1 MLPLRGRGAPG
12 FRRPSYQW
20 HRSAP
25 NLEVNYFWL
34 FSLLVP
40 FCLAVS
46 NVIDNHVLHVRLNDP
61 ISYDIISTWFTIP
74 VAIGVFLAWRVS
86 FAFEAWFVGTAVGF
100 AFAFLF
106 VLYNYAM
113 MKEQGTN
120 VVSLIYTSP
129 LFVAILA
136 LVFLGDELSFTNYL
150 GILAL
155 ILSAF
160 LVLYKRIDAKNI
172 ALGIILVYAFFSAV
186 ARVASK
192 SALEDVD
199 VWSYFFWFL
208 VGGIGGTAVLAAI
221 KPRGLAAAVRKVDKR
236 LFLLIA
242 ATTGFATFGF
252 VLLYSAFSFG
262 SVVLASSLSAIQP
275 TVVFLYSA
283 ILNRIRPGAI
293 PSERTLGGWAT
304 ARKVGGV
311 ILIIIGVLALT
322 GA

>member
-1 MLPLRGRGAPG
+1 M
-12 FRRPSYQW
+12 
-20 HRSAP
+20 
-25 NLEVNYFWL
+25 NYFWL

-46 NVIDNHVLHVRLNDP
+46 NVIDNYVLHARLNDP
-61 ISYDIISTWFTIP
+61 ISYDIISAWFVIP
-74 VAIGVFLAWRVS
+74 VAAGVFLVWRVS
-86 FAFEAWFVGTAVGF
+86 FSFEAWFVGASIGF

-113 MKEQGTN
+113 MKEQGTS

-136 LVFLGDELSFTNYL
+136 FVFLGEELSITNYV
-150 GILAL
+150 GILFL

-160 LVLYKRIDAKNI
+160 LVLYRRIDSKNV

-199 VWSYFFWFL
+199 LWSYFFWFL
-208 VGGIGGTAVLAAI
+208 VGEIGGTAVLAAI
-221 KPRGLAAAVRKVDKR
+221 WPRRLAAAVRKVDQR

-242 ATTGFATFGF
+242 ATTALSTLGFI
-252 VLLYSAFSFG
+252 LLYSAFSFG

-275 TVVFLYSA
+275 TVVLLYSA
-283 ILNRIRPGAI
+283 ILIRIHPGMV
-293 PSERTLGGWAT
+293 PPERVTGWWAG
-304 ARKVGGV
+304 ARKIGAV
-311 ILIIIGVLALT
+311 ILVMLGVLALT

>member
-1 MLPLRGRGAPG
+1 
-12 FRRPSYQW
+12 
-20 HRSAP
+20 
-25 NLEVNYFWL
+25 VNYFWL

-46 NVIDNHVLHVRLNDP
+46 NVIDNHVLHERFNDP
-61 ISYDIISTWFTIP
+61 VSYDIITTWLTIP
-74 VAIGVFLAWRVS
+74 VAVAIFLAAGVS

-136 LVFLGDELSFTNYL
+136 LVFLGEQLSITNYL
-150 GILAL
+150 GILIL

-160 LVLYKRIDAKNI
+160 LVLYRRMDKKNV
-172 ALGIILVYAFFSAV
+172 ALGIVLIYAFFSAV
-186 ARVASK
+186 TRVASK
-192 SALEDVD
+192 SALESVD

-208 VGGIGGTAVLAAI
+208 AGGILGSAVLAAI
-221 KPRGLAAAVRKVDKR
+221 RPRKLASSLKRVDR
-236 LFLLIA
+236 QLLLLMVG
-242 ATTGFATFGF
+242 TTGFSTLGII
-252 VLLYSAFSFG
+252 LLYSAFSFG
-262 SVVLASSLSAIQP
+262 SVVLASSFGAIQP

-283 ILNRIRPGAI
+283 ILLHVRPGVI
-293 PSERTLGGWAT
+293 PSDRAPSRWASARTIA
-304 ARKVGGV
+304 AV
-311 ILIIIGVLALT
+311 ILIILGVLALT
-322 GA
+322 GVS

>member
-1 MLPLRGRGAPG
+1 M
-12 FRRPSYQW
+12 
-20 HRSAP
+20 
-25 NLEVNYFWL
+25 NYFWL

-40 FCLAVS
+40 LCLAVS
-46 NVIDNHVLHVRLNDP
+46 NVIDNYVLHARLDDP
-61 ISYDIISTWFTIP
+61 ISYDIISAWFVIP
-74 VAIGVFLAWRVS
+74 VTIGLFLAWKVS

-106 VLYNYAM
+106 ILYNYAM

-136 LVFLGDELSFTNYL
+136 LAFLGERLSATNYF

-160 LVLYKRIDAKNI
+160 LVLYNRIDAKNI

-208 VGGIGGTAVLAAI
+208 VGEIGGTAILAAI
-221 KPRGLAAAVRKVDKR
+221 WPKRLAVAVRKVDAR
-236 LFLLIA
+236 LLLLIA
-242 ATTGFATFGF
+242 ATTGFSTLGL
-252 VLLYSAFSFG
+252 VLLYSAFSLG
-262 SVVLASSLSAIQP
+262 SVVLASGLSAIQP

-283 ILNRIRPGAI
+283 LLARVRPGVI
-293 PSERTLGGWAT
+293 PSERAPGRWAD
-304 ARKVGGV
+304 ARKIGAVT
-311 ILIIIGVLALT
+311 LIIIGVLALT
-322 GA
+322 GT